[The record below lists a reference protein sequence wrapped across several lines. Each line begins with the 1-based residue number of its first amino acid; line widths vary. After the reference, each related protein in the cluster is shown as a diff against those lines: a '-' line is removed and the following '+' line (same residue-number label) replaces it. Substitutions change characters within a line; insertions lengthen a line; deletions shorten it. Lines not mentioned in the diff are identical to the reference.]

1 MKRVVLLLLA
11 VLSTNVVRCSQ
22 YFYTV
27 DFSSPLHQVGQP
39 PTTGAGPQTP
49 SSIIFGS
56 PTVVSSFGHL
66 TNQPLMFKGVGY
78 EQIEFDLNKGVP
90 DYFIEFDF
98 ETRNLNPS
106 LFAFVMLCDTPY
118 VQNFYLHGLGY
129 IGVPPANSPYL
140 PGWTD
145 DELHHLRIEVNLT
158 NRSWVLRLDGR
169 PPATGLFSSGSGDV
183 QSIRFNLSSWYAG
196 TPDNPDVRVAIDNIR
211 IGTSVGVTS
220 PTITCPAPLVLEC
233 TNGTVATLRVDVED
247 SSTNAVTV
255 VWTVDGTPYQ
265 TNTIPA
271 GGALTSTN
279 VTFTADL
286 GLGEHSVL
294 VSASN
299 GQTASATCSTTVS
312 VRDTTPPTISRISA
326 MPSVLWPPNGRMVP
340 VRIDVEA
347 QDNCGPTRCKIVQVQ
362 SSERPHSFSHRTPS
376 ADWQITGDLT
386 VNLRAEREEQGRDRI
401 YTIILECED
410 AVGNTS
416 QGSVTVAVPHHQ
428 AIAPRRRS
436 AG

>member
-66 TNQPLMFKGVGY
+66 TNQPLLFKGIGY
-78 EQIEFDLNKGVP
+78 QQIGFDLNRGAP
-90 DYFIEFDF
+90 DYFLDFDF
-98 ETRNLNPS
+98 ETHNLNPS
-106 LFAFVMLCDTPY
+106 LFVFTMLFDCPEVETFD
-118 VQNFYLHGLGY
+118 LHGLGGIEIPDY
-129 IGVPPANSPYL
+129 SFL

-145 DELHHLRIEVNLT
+145 DEPHHMHVDLNIT
-158 NRSWVLRLDGR
+158 NRTWILQFDSRPPVSGSFFHASGPDVLSLRLN
-169 PPATGLFSSGSGDV
+169 LFAW
-183 QSIRFNLSSWYAG
+183 RYG
-196 TPDNPDVRVAIDNIR
+196 TPDDPSIQIAIDNIR

-428 AIAPRRRS
+428 AIDPRRHP